1 MRDLA
6 AYYDRLSLW
15 TAVARAF
22 GYGGGRGTLTVHRA
36 LADPRADGRPTATRV
51 HDLLADALP
60 PLTEPRVL
68 DAGCGLGGTMIDLAT
83 RVGGTYVGLTL
94 SEKQAAIGR
103 RAAERG
109 GHGRVIQFQV
119 ESYDTPPPGPF
130 DLVVAIES
138 LAHSSNPEQTVRRLS
153 ASLAVNGVFAVVDD
167 MPEPAAAGNANH
179 RQDLAT
185 FKSGWGCPVLW
196 DAEQYRAQFANLGL
210 RVFADLDLS
219 PHVAPRTSNGIRQL
233 ERLNRVLHRAIPSDS
248 WRTLMDS
255 YHGGLALERLYR
267 HRGMSYRMILAA
279 AEARALD

>member
-103 RAAERG
+103 RAAERA
-109 GHGRVIQFQV
+109 GHGRAIQFQV

-179 RQDLAT
+179 LQDLAT

-210 RVFADLDLS
+210 RVFADLES
-219 PHVAPRTSNGIRQL
+219 QPSRRAAHVEWHPPARTAEPCSAPRDPV
-233 ERLNRVLHRAIPSDS
+233 RLVAHPDGLVPRRPRSRATVSAPRDELSD
-248 WRTLMDS
+248 DS
-255 YHGGLALERLYR
+255 RGG
-267 HRGMSYRMILAA
+267 
-279 AEARALD
+279 

>member
-15 TAVARAF
+15 TTVARAF

-51 HDLLADALP
+51 HDLLVDALP

-68 DAGCGLGGTMIDLAT
+68 DAGCGMGGTMIDLAT
-83 RVGGTYVGLTL
+83 RVGGTYVGLT
-94 SEKQAAIGR
+94 SVRNKPRSAAWLPSGPGT
-103 RAAERG
+103 AAR
-109 GHGRVIQFQV
+109 FKFSV
-119 ESYDTPPPGPF
+119 ESYD
-130 DLVVAIES
+130 S
-138 LAHSSNPEQTVRRLS
+138 LRRVHSISSSRSSRSPTHRIRNRRSAPS
-153 ASLAVNGVFAVVDD
+153 ASLADNGAFAIVDD
-167 MPEPAAAGNANH
+167 MPEPAAAGNANTA
-179 RQDLAT
+179 DLAT

-196 DAEQYRAQFANLGL
+196 DAERYRAQFADLGL

-248 WRTLMDS
+248 WRSLMDS

-279 AEARALD
+279 ADG